1 MKTKVFNYNIVE
13 KRDIEAL
20 TEFKDHRRLRVFY
33 EKGCKCVNC
42 DRQGTHLILGE
53 GRGQLH
59 WDVYCEDGIPM
70 SVDHIHPRS
79 KGGSDDMSNLQ
90 PMCIICNNKKGNGE
104 PRYKSDPNSCI
115 GHFCN
120 WPRDKPG
127 YGVKKN
133 NLRKAVVFE
142 VGMEVWRKIDQSKV
156 KYMGRISKIVT
167 NPHTGQPSYM
177 IEGNDVSM
185 YSFTK
190 TYVKN
195 N

>member
-1 MKTKVFNYNIVE
+1 
-13 KRDIEAL
+13 
-20 TEFKDHRRLRVFY
+20 
-33 EKGCKCVNC
+33 
-42 DRQGTHLILGE
+42 
-53 GRGQLH
+53 
-59 WDVYCEDGIPM
+59 
-70 SVDHIHPRS
+70 
-79 KGGSDDMSNLQ
+79 MSNLQ

-115 GHFCN
+115 GHFCK
-120 WPRDKPG
+120 WPRGKLG
-127 YGVKKN
+127 YAVRQN
-133 NLRKAVVFE
+133 NLSKTEIFE
-142 VGMEVWRKIDQSKV
+142 VGMEVWRKIDQSHV

-167 NPHTGQPSYM
+167 NPYTRQPSYM